1 MHGMSNT
8 SEYNTWSAFKSR
20 CKNPNHNDYKYYGGR
35 GIKVCRRWNKFAN
48 FYKDMGKRPE
58 GMTLD
63 RIDNDGNYTPEN
75 CQWATRTHQSNNRR
89 PRRTKREL
97 RRAKG

>member
-1 MHGMSNT
+1 MSNT
-8 SEYNTWSAFKSR
+8 SEYNTWSTMKSKCR
-20 CKNPNHNDYKYYGGR
+20 NPTHNNYKGYGGR
-35 GIKVCRRWNKFAN
+35 GIKVCRRWLHSFKN
-48 FYKDMGKRPE
+48 FYSDMGKRPT

-75 CQWATRTHQSNNRR
+75 CQWATRTQQSNNRR

-97 RRAKG
+97 RRER